1 MCDWEGIPLTVEKS
15 ESNDWKFS
23 GKEVKRSVFNL
34 HEDMAP
40 APKGLSLGFFQES
53 RDITKADLMK
63 VFEELFEN
71 GSICKGIN
79 STFLVLIQ
87 KREGQRRPKDFRPIS
102 LV

>member
-34 HEDMAP
+34 HVDMAP

-87 KREGQRRPKDFRPIS
+87 KREGQRMPKDFRPIS